1 MNIIHE
7 INDIN
12 RMLLI
17 NGSKLKI
24 EKRGGKLNIRGSLP
38 SKENKNIQK
47 VQRISLGIDADNF
60 GLEEAKKKLQLINLQ
75 LELDQFE
82 WRNWITSSTGE
93 CNKSY
98 ELLIKKI
105 REFEKF
111 FFKEYKNDHLNSS
124 RKSTWNNSYKPYIK
138 RMISI
143 YQKNDIKDINQI
155 FLSTLKSYKEGSRSR
170 KQCGTSLNVFA
181 DFLELSLPIE
191 WKSLSRGYGIKKASF
206 RNLPDDNLIEELW
219 KNIPNKEWQYVFGL
233 MATYGLRNHE
243 VFFCDLSALKNSG
256 DKILRILPTTK
267 TGEHQVWPF
276 HPKWVDLFE
285 LSSLGNDPSLLP
297 KINRDLRK
305 TTLQNIGKRITDQF
319 TRYRINIRPYDLRHA
334 WAVRTI
340 FYDLPDTVAARMMGH
355 SVSLHTQT
363 YHHWITKRDQ
373 QKAVNNAL
381 LKFAEKD
388 VIRVKNKI
396 SL

>member
-7 INDIN
+7 INVIN
-12 RMLLI
+12 RKFLI
-17 NGSKLKI
+17 KGSKLKI

-47 VQRISLGIDADNF
+47 VQRISLGIDADTD

-75 LELDQFE
+75 LELNQFE
-82 WRNWITSSTGE
+82 WRNWITSSIQE
-93 CNKSY
+93 NNKTY
-98 ELLIKKI
+98 EFFIKEI
-105 REFEKF
+105 SEFEKN
-111 FFKEYKNDHLNSS
+111 FFKEYRNEHLNSA
-124 RKSTWNNSYKPYIK
+124 RKSTWNSSYKPYIK
-138 RMISI
+138 RMINI
-143 YQKNDIKDINQI
+143 YKKNDNKDINHI
-155 FLSTLKSYKEGSRSR
+155 FLSTLKSYQEGSRSR

-181 DFLELSLPIE
+181 NFLKLSLPSE
-191 WKSLSRGYGIKKASF
+191 WKSLSRGYGIKKASY
-206 RNLPDDNLIEELW
+206 RDLPDDNLIEELW
-219 KNIPNKEWQYVFGL
+219 RNIPNKSWQYVFGL

-243 VFFCDLSALKNSG
+243 VFFCDLSALKNNG
-256 DKILRILPTTK
+256 DKILRVLPTTK

-276 HPKWVDLFE
+276 HPKWVDLFQ

-297 KINRDLRK
+297 KINRDLGH

-319 TRYRINIRPYDLRHA
+319 KRYCIKIKPYDLRHA

-355 SVSLHTQT
+355 SVSLHNQT

-381 LKFAEKD
+381 LKFAGKD
-388 VIRVKNKI
+388 
-396 SL
+396 

>member
-12 RMLLI
+12 RKFLI

-47 VQRISLGIDADNF
+47 VQRISLGIDADTD

-82 WRNWITSSTGE
+82 WRNWITSSMQEG
-93 CNKSY
+93 NKTY
-98 ELLIKKI
+98 EFFIKEI
-105 REFEKF
+105 SEFEKK
-111 FFKEYKNDHLNSS
+111 FFKEYRNDHLNSA
-124 RKSTWNNSYKPYIK
+124 RKSTWNSSYKPYIK
-138 RMISI
+138 RMINI
-143 YQKNDIKDINQI
+143 YKKNDNKDINHI
-155 FLSTLKSYKEGSRSR
+155 FLSTLKSYEEGSRSR

-181 DFLELSLPIE
+181 DFLKLSLPSE

-219 KNIPNKEWQYVFGL
+219 RNIPNKSWQYVFGL

-243 VFFCDLSALKNSG
+243 VFFCDLSALKNNG
-256 DKILRILPTTK
+256 DKILRVLPTTK

-297 KINRDLRK
+297 KINRDLRQ

-319 TRYRINIRPYDLRHA
+319 NRYGIKIRPYDLRHA

-355 SVSLHTQT
+355 SVTLHNQT

-381 LKFAEKD
+381 LKFAGKD
-388 VIRVKNKI
+388 
-396 SL
+396 

>member
-12 RMLLI
+12 RKFLI
-17 NGSKLKI
+17 KGSKLKI

-47 VQRISLGIDADNF
+47 VQRISLGIDADTD

-75 LELDQFE
+75 LELNQFE
-82 WRNWITSSTGE
+82 WRDWITSSIQEG
-93 CNKSY
+93 NKTY
-98 ELLIKKI
+98 EFFIKEI
-105 REFEKF
+105 SEFEKK
-111 FFKEYKNDHLNSS
+111 FFKEQRNEYLTSA
-124 RKSTWNNSYKPYIK
+124 RKSTWNSSYKPYIK
-138 RMISI
+138 RMINI
-143 YQKNDIKDINQI
+143 YKKNDNKDINHVL
-155 FLSTLKSYKEGSRSR
+155 LSTLKSYQEGSRSR

-181 DFLELSLPIE
+181 DFLKLSLPSE

-206 RNLPDDNLIEELW
+206 RDLPDDNLIEELW
-219 KNIPNKEWQYVFGL
+219 RNIPNKSWQYVFGL

-243 VFFCDLSALKNSG
+243 VFFCDLSALKNNG
-256 DKILRILPTTK
+256 DKILRVLPTTK

-276 HPKWVDLFE
+276 HPKWVDLFQ

-297 KINRDLRK
+297 KINRDLGH

-319 TRYRINIRPYDLRHA
+319 NRYGIRIRPYDLRHA

-355 SVSLHTQT
+355 SVSLHNQT

-381 LKFAEKD
+381 LKFAGKD
-388 VIRVKNKI
+388 
-396 SL
+396 

>member
-7 INDIN
+7 INLIN
-12 RMLLI
+12 RKFLI
-17 NGSKLKI
+17 KGSKLKI

-47 VQRISLGIDADNF
+47 VQRISLGIDADTD

-75 LELDQFE
+75 LELNQFE
-82 WRNWITSSTGE
+82 WRNWITSSIQE
-93 CNKSY
+93 NNKTY
-98 ELLIKKI
+98 EFFIKEI
-105 REFEKF
+105 SEFEKN
-111 FFKEYKNDHLNSS
+111 FFKEYRNEHLNSA
-124 RKSTWNNSYKPYIK
+124 RKSTWNSSYKPYIK
-138 RMISI
+138 RMINI
-143 YQKNDIKDINQI
+143 YKKNDNKDINHI
-155 FLSTLKSYKEGSRSR
+155 FLSTLKSYQEGSRSR

-181 DFLELSLPIE
+181 DFLKLSLPSE

-243 VFFCDLSALKNSG
+243 VFFCDLSALKNNG
-256 DKILRILPTTK
+256 DKILRVLPTTK

-276 HPKWVDLFE
+276 HPKWVDLFQ

-297 KINRDLRK
+297 KINRDLSQ

-319 TRYRINIRPYDLRHA
+319 NRYGIRIRPYDLRHA

-355 SVSLHTQT
+355 SVSLHNQT

-381 LKFAEKD
+381 LKFAGKD
-388 VIRVKNKI
+388 
-396 SL
+396 